1 MDGGTAYDCY
11 QIYSENDSEASAESG
26 DGSTPQN
33 PGEILIN
40 LHSGQFF
47 PKKEWLPA
55 IFAGTVSLNNIA
67 ELVTLSNIDKITVY
81 VYNNKHYKDGD

>member
-1 MDGGTAYDCY
+1 MTLDLGGKKL
-11 QIYSENDSEASAESG
+11 EVHN
-26 DGSTPQN
+26 
-33 PGEILIN
+33 
-40 LHSGQFF
+40 SGQFF